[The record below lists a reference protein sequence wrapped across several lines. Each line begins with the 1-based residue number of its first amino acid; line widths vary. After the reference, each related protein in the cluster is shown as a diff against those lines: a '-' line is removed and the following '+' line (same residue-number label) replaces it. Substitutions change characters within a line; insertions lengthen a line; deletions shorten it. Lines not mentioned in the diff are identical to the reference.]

1 MILTFRRRYLFAAVL
16 LLLVEICIALYVRDS
31 LVRPY
36 GGDFLVVILIYC
48 VGRAVLNWS
57 VTAVAIATLL
67 FSFAVEIG
75 QYYSLV
81 DRLGLRGNRLAEI
94 VIGTG
99 FSWGDLLAYTLGIL
113 AVFLVEQ
120 RAGLLGSDAD

>member
-1 MILTFRRRYLFAAVL
+1 MLLTFRPRYLLAAFVL
-16 LLLVEICIALYVRDS
+16 LIVEVGIALYVRDS
-31 LVRPY
+31 LIRPY

-48 VGRAVLNWS
+48 VGRAFLDWS
-57 VTAVAIATLL
+57 VTAVAVATLL

-75 QYYSLV
+75 QYFSLV

-99 FSWGDLLAYTLGIL
+99 FSWGDLLAYTLGIATVVWAEYRGKL
-113 AVFLVEQ
+113 H
-120 RAGLLGSDAD
+120 GSDAD

>member
-1 MILTFRRRYLFAAVL
+1 MLLTFRRRYLIAAAF

-48 VGRAVLNWS
+48 VGRAFLNWS
-57 VTAVAIATLL
+57 VTAVAVATLL

-81 DRLGLRGNRLAEI
+81 DRLGLRGNRLAEV
-94 VIGTG
+94 VIGVG
-99 FSWGDLLAYTLGIL
+99 FSWGDLLAYTLGIA
-113 AVFLVEQ
+113 AVIVVEY
-120 RAGLLGSDAD
+120 RGRLLGSDAN

>member
-1 MILTFRRRYLFAAVL
+1 MLLTFRRRYLIAAAF

-48 VGRAVLNWS
+48 VGRAFLNWS
-57 VTAVAIATLL
+57 VTAVAVATLL

-94 VIGTG
+94 VIGVG
-99 FSWGDLLAYTLGIL
+99 FSWGDLLAYTLGIA
-113 AVFLVEQ
+113 AVIVVEY
-120 RAGLLGSDAD
+120 RSRLLGSDAD

>member
-1 MILTFRRRYLFAAVL
+1 MLLTFRRRYLIAAAF
-16 LLLVEICIALYVRDS
+16 LLLVEICIALYVRDN

-48 VGRAVLNWS
+48 VGRAFLNWS
-57 VTAVAIATLL
+57 VTAVAVATLL

-94 VIGTG
+94 VIGVG
-99 FSWGDLLAYTLGIL
+99 FSWGDLLAYTLGIA
-113 AVFLVEQ
+113 AVIVVEY
-120 RAGLLGSDAD
+120 RSRLLGSDAD

>member
-1 MILTFRRRYLFAAVL
+1 MLLTFRRRYLIAAAF

-48 VGRAVLNWS
+48 VGRAFLNWS
-57 VTAVAIATLL
+57 VTAVAVATLL

-94 VIGTG
+94 VIGVG
-99 FSWGDLLAYTLGIL
+99 FSWGDLLAYTLGIA
-113 AVFLVEQ
+113 AVIVVEY
-120 RAGLLGSDAD
+120 RGRLLGSDAN

>member
-1 MILTFRRRYLFAAVL
+1 MLTFRPRYLLAAVL
-16 LLLVEICIALYVRDS
+16 LLLVELWIALYVRDR

-48 VGRAVLNWS
+48 VGRAFVRWS
-57 VTAVAIATLL
+57 VLAVAIATLL

-81 DRLGLRGNRLAEI
+81 DRLGLRGNRAAEI
-94 VIGTG
+94 VIGMG
-99 FSWGDLLAYTLGIL
+99 FSWGDLLAYTLGI
-113 AVFLVEQ
+113 AVVVLVEW
-120 RAGLLGSDAD
+120 RRGACRSDPD

>member
-1 MILTFRRRYLFAAVL
+1 MLLTFRLRYLIAAAF

-48 VGRAVLNWS
+48 VGRAFLNWS
-57 VTAVAIATLL
+57 VTAVAVATLL

-81 DRLGLRGNRLAEI
+81 DRLGLRGNRLAEV
-94 VIGTG
+94 VIGVG
-99 FSWGDLLAYTLGIL
+99 FSWGDLLAYTLGIA
-113 AVFLVEQ
+113 AVIVVEY
-120 RAGLLGSDAD
+120 RGRLLGSDAN